1 MKTEAA
7 LYNSCP
13 DKHRSGLSQ
22 PSLSATVLRR
32 PQSGKR
38 LPRAPGR
45 ARVRGMTNQ
54 IHGHEVMQMMVEA
67 QTAYSV
73 ESLKAAI
80 IGKFGADARFYTCS
94 ADNLTAD
101 DLIGF
106 LAQRGKFVAQADGF
120 STSADKICNH

>member
-1 MKTEAA
+1 MRRQ
-7 LYNSCP
+7 SCCLECVP
-13 DKHRSGLSQ
+13 LRIEFTISVRYGSAGA
-22 PSLSATVLRR
+22 PSSVA
-32 PQSGKR
+32 KR

-101 DLIGF
+101 ELIDL

-120 STSADKICNH
+120 STSADKICKH

>member
-1 MKTEAA
+1 MPEMEGK
-7 LYNSCP
+7 L
-13 DKHRSGLSQ
+13 LSTA
-22 PSLSATVLRR
+22 SDRATVC
-32 PQSGKR
+32 
-38 LPRAPGR
+38 
-45 ARVRGMTNQ
+45 VMNQ

-101 DLIGF
+101 ELIRL

-120 STSADKICNH
+120 TTSPDKICNH